1 MSTTNS
7 GLLGFFDSIVI
18 ILSTPYLIAALT
30 GVLLNGILPTEADD
44 GAPAAGAG
52 GVVVHPDDLVGPS
65 AEEQERREEEV
76 ELDDKK
82 FALEPSAGAGSNGIT
97 LSREVV

>member
-7 GLLGFFDSIVI
+7 GLLSLFDSIVI
-18 ILSTPYLIAALT
+18 ILSTPYLIAALV
-30 GVLLNGILPTEADD
+30 GVVLNLILPAEEDDAVVHANGII
-44 GAPAAGAG
+44 
-52 GVVVHPDDLVGPS
+52 VHPDDLVRPS
-65 AEEQERREEEV
+65 IDERERRDEEL

-82 FALEPSAGAGSNGIT
+82 FAHEPGSSSGGMSTT